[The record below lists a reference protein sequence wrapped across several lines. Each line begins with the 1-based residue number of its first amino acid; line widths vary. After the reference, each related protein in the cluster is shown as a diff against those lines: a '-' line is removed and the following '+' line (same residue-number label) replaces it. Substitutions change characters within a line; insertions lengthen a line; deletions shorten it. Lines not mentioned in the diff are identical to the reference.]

1 MCETSN
7 PIDPIIPIRLMLLDD
22 HEFILCGMQ
31 HVLGAHPEFD
41 IVASFTRS
49 RDLLL
54 ALKQSPVDI
63 VVMDFALG
71 PDETDGLNLIRALRI
86 KFPGVHLL
94 VISATHTPATVSLAL
109 RCGAKGFIGKD
120 SDPTHLLEGVRTL
133 ATGAAYLEP
142 HMSTLLDDRGI
153 ATRVPD
159 PTAKGSKSAIEAL
172 VRTNNLTLR
181 EREVLRCCLAGMSV
195 TQVAEKFSRSIKTIS
210 TQKQSAYRKL
220 GLSSDN
226 ELFKIRSQLERR

>member
-7 PIDPIIPIRLMLLDD
+7 PIRLMLLDD
-22 HEFILCGMQ
+22 HEFVLCGMQ
-31 HVLGAHPEFD
+31 HVLGNHAEFD
-41 IVASFTRS
+41 IVGLFTRS

-54 ALKQSPVDI
+54 ALKQLPVDI

-71 PDETDGLNLIRALRI
+71 PEEADGLNLIRALRI
-86 KFPGVHLL
+86 KFPAVQLL

-109 RCGAKGFIGKD
+109 RCGAMGFIGKD
-120 SDPTHLLEGVRTL
+120 SDPMHLLEGVRTL
-133 ATGAAYLEP
+133 ATGTIYLEP
-142 HMSTLLDDRGI
+142 QMAELLEDRDI
-153 ATRVPD
+153 ATQAPD
-159 PTAKGSKSAIEAL
+159 AAIRGNRSATEVL

-195 TQVAEKFSRSIKTIS
+195 TQIAEKFSRSIKTIS
-210 TQKQSAYRKL
+210 TQKQSAFRKL
-220 GLSSDN
+220 GLRSDN

>member
-1 MCETSN
+1 MCET
-7 PIDPIIPIRLMLLDD
+7 IIPIRLMLLDD
-22 HEFILCGMQ
+22 HEFVLRGMQ
-31 HVLGAHPEFD
+31 HVLDAYAEFE
-41 IVASFTRS
+41 VLGCFTRS

-54 ALKQSPVDI
+54 ALKQSPVDV

-71 PDETDGLNLIRALRI
+71 PEETDGLNLIRALRI
-86 KFPGVHLL
+86 KFPAVRLL

-109 RCGAKGFIGKD
+109 RCGAMGFIGKD
-120 SDPTHLLEGVRTL
+120 SDPFHLLEGLRTL
-133 ATGAAYLEP
+133 ANGAIYLEP
-142 HMSTLLDDRGI
+142 PMSRLLEDRGI
-153 ATRVPD
+153 ATQVVPD
-159 PTAKGSKSAIEAL
+159 SGTKGSRSAIDAL

-220 GLSSDN
+220 GLASDN